1 MFLIFLYQCQ
11 ILLEIKQLKL
21 LFPFV
26 FINSISCF
34 FFPPSPE
41 AFINTFEVLCR
52 VAQFCFVLFLSHRAM
67 FMDFRLWTLCLNK
80 LSEINRIRK
89 LVFTFLSLI
98 IFIRKIRF
106 LFSLRQT
113 FHRFYHFQFICQ
125 IECKVRGSISGF
137 LFYCCQDKSKHLTL
151 ETLFFHSGFYSFCYF
166 IYRK

>member
-1 MFLIFLYQCQ
+1 
-11 ILLEIKQLKL
+11 
-21 LFPFV
+21 
-26 FINSISCF
+26 
-34 FFPPSPE
+34 
-41 AFINTFEVLCR
+41 
-52 VAQFCFVLFLSHRAM
+52 M

-80 LSEINRIRK
+80 LSEIDRIRK

-151 ETLFFHSGFYSFCYF
+151 ETLFFSLWLLFLLLFHLSQVKNASQPFFLVF
-166 IYRK
+166 LKEI